1 MAQRGEGKRMGYFK
15 RVKPTRRFG
24 FFISPSLMAR
34 GRKRGNGK
42 VKSKAQGVER
52 S

>member
-1 MAQRGEGKRMGYFK
+1 MAQSSERKRIGYLK
-15 RVKPTRRFG
+15 RVRPTRRFG

-34 GRKRGNGK
+34 GRKRRNGK
-42 VKSKAQGVER
+42 VKGKAQGVER